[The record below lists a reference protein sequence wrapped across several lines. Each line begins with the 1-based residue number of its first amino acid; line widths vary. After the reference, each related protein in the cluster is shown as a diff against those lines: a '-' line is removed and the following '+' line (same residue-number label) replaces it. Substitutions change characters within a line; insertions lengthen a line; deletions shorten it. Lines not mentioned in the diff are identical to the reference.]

1 MLLVPFST
9 HVHLFRSWS
18 RDAISIISLIRIRHH
33 ATMGFCRS
41 MTAVLVAVAPAVSPF
56 AAQRSSRMRSSCAN
70 LSTLC
75 TQAASV
81 RGKLPRRLQ
90 SPPPPSD
97 FAAVLAYPSAYL
109 KQDEDGKSGAH
120 MRGFCNWIVSG
131 LLMVGQYPGRNPE
144 ANGPTEAEAADH
156 IRSVVADAG
165 IRTFCCLQSEVPAQD
180 DDGAWKKAETGGGG
194 VYLDGYAR
202 AMWPR
207 PFTWY
212 APMVRQVLDDNQID
226 VDGTAEAVQYLHVP
240 IEDLTV
246 PENSGLYGLMNELL
260 TIMERG
266 GGIYLHCW
274 GGRGRAGLVASCLLS
289 LLYPEVDATQILDLI
304 QGGYDSRAG
313 ADRMPEALS
322 RSPQTEEQRDFVRQ
336 FVLKRKIMK
345 DNVR

>member
-1 MLLVPFST
+1 
-9 HVHLFRSWS
+9 
-18 RDAISIISLIRIRHH
+18 
-33 ATMGFCRS
+33 MGFCRS

-56 AAQRSSRMRSSCAN
+56 ATQGPSRMRSSCAN

-75 TQAASV
+75 TQAASL
-81 RGKLPRRLQ
+81 RAKLPHRLQ
-90 SPPPPSD
+90 SLPPPSD

-109 KQDEDGKSGAH
+109 KQDDDGKSGAH
-120 MRGFCNWIVSG
+120 MRGFCNWIIPG
-131 LLMVGQYPGRNPE
+131 MLMVGQYPGQNPE
-144 ANGPTEAEAADH
+144 ANGPTAAEAAEH
-156 IRSVVADAG
+156 VRSVVADAG

-180 DDGAWKKAETGGGG
+180 DDNAWKKAETGGGG
-194 VYLDGYAR
+194 IYLDGYAR

-212 APMVRQVLDDNQID
+212 APIVHQVLDDT
-226 VDGTAEAVQYLHVP
+226 DGKAEAVRYLHVP

-246 PENSGLYGLMNELL
+246 PESSGLYGLLNELL
-260 TIMERG
+260 TIMDEKPS

-336 FVLKRKIMK
+336 FVLKRKRMK
-345 DNVR
+345 DNGR

>member
-1 MLLVPFST
+1 
-9 HVHLFRSWS
+9 
-18 RDAISIISLIRIRHH
+18 
-33 ATMGFCRS
+33 MGFCRS

-56 AAQRSSRMRSSCAN
+56 AAQRSSRMKLSCAN
-70 LSTLC
+70 LATLY

-81 RGKLPRRLQ
+81 RAKLPHRLQ
-90 SPPPPSD
+90 ESPPPPSD
-97 FAAVLAYPSAYL
+97 FVAALAYPSAYL

-120 MRGFCNWIVSG
+120 VRGFCNWIVPG
-131 LLMVGQYPGRNPE
+131 IIMVGQYPGQNPE

-202 AMWPR
+202 ATWPR

-212 APMVRQVLDDNQID
+212 SPMVRQVLDDM
-226 VDGTAEAVQYLHVP
+226 DGVAEAVRYLHVP

-246 PENSGLYGLMNELL
+246 PDSSGELYGLLSQLLAIMNKKLDSS
-260 TIMERG
+260 G

-322 RSPQTEEQRDFVRQ
+322 RSPQTEEQRDFVRR
-336 FVLKRKIMK
+336 FVSKRKGMK